1 MSTIPTLSTPG
12 LVEGPELEALIK
24 CLQTLHRKSR
34 FGLATLSQ
42 ILGRSVFEPTF
53 VPGTPASPEEIAAGF
68 VDQKRA
74 EAYWVVLSGRGAW
87 VIHDFVRDLDE
98 ANEQTSRVPHQQQQ
112 HVVGFEAALAV
123 YTVHYPQ
130 DTKKWVEVPHSD
142 PAIDSLVAAHD
153 PHCFLMATTS
163 RDWIRW
169 SVWFA
174 ERERT
179 RAGTQAGNQS

>member
-53 VPGTPASPEEIAAGF
+53 VPGTPASPDEIAAGF

-74 EAYWVVLSGRGAW
+74 EAYWVVLSGREPG
-87 VIHDFVRDLDE
+87 LYTTSDE

-112 HVVGFEAALAV
+112 RIVGFEAALAV

-142 PAIDSLVAAHD
+142 LAIDSLVA
-153 PHCFLMATTS
+153 PM
-163 RDWIRW
+163 
-169 SVWFA
+169 
-174 ERERT
+174 T
-179 RAGTQAGNQS
+179 RAAFDGNDVVGLD

>member
-34 FGLATLSQ
+34 FGLGMGLR
-42 ILGRSVFEPTF
+42 LCPRSSGARFSNRRSF
-53 VPGTPASPEEIAAGF
+53 PGTPASPDEIAAGF

-74 EAYWVVLSGRGAW
+74 EAYWVVLSGREPG
-87 VIHDFVRDLDE
+87 LYTTSDE

-112 HVVGFEAALAV
+112 RVVGFEAALAV

-142 PAIDSLVAAHD
+142 PAIDSLVA
-153 PHCFLMATTS
+153 PM
-163 RDWIRW
+163 
-169 SVWFA
+169 
-174 ERERT
+174 T
-179 RAGTQAGNQS
+179 RAAFDGNDVAGLD